1 MHTYCGYV
9 NRTKEIYDK
18 NMLHEFIQ
26 DLEYSSFFQFQIDYI
41 PHAIYSFVWP
51 QFHGIVL
58 GLYYLKKE

>member
-1 MHTYCGYV
+1 
-9 NRTKEIYDK
+9 
-18 NMLHEFIQ
+18 MLHEFIQ

-41 PHAIYSFVWP
+41 PHVIYSFVWP